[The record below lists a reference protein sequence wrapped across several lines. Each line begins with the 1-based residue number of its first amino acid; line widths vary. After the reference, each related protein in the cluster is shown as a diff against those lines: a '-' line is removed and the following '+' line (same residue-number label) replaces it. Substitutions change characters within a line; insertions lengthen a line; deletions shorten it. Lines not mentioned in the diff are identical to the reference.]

1 MNDKT
6 LRDLFDFSKKKN
18 DCEKRQTSVRSNRHG
33 LRRKSLSES
42 TNASSPSTDEE
53 SMLSTSLKKKPT
65 YRHSSTPP
73 QTSTHLVPTN
83 THKNKSLMVLKP
95 FSLKDKLKMN
105 TSSYV
110 MTMEDLNA
118 FQTPSYT
125 TDDKK
130 VNTIELNRLLL
141 QYNKEIT
148 EITNNYLKESSKLIS
163 QYSSSVKE
171 NSAKLLKYECTG
183 GHDIQSFQLF
193 VNDIIES
200 AEQQKLSTL
209 SQLYSLVYT
218 PSSSVLQ

>member
-1 MNDKT
+1 
-6 LRDLFDFSKKKN
+6 
-18 DCEKRQTSVRSNRHG
+18 
-33 LRRKSLSES
+33 
-42 TNASSPSTDEE
+42 
-53 SMLSTSLKKKPT
+53 
-65 YRHSSTPP
+65 
-73 QTSTHLVPTN
+73 
-83 THKNKSLMVLKP
+83 
-95 FSLKDKLKMN
+95 MN

-171 NSAKLLKYECTG
+171 NSAKLLKYEGTG